1 MPSIKKG
8 VDLFEKKFKLDVND
22 AKKKLAKAMFT
33 RLIRGTPVLTGH
45 LKYNW
50 QVSLRGFGSERP
62 GVDPTGSKA
71 LSEGLATIRSVQ
83 TGQHIY
89 IYNATSYGKY
99 VVSQHE
105 NYRTAL
111 TLASRQ
117 LRAGLEL
124 KF

>member
-1 MPSIKKG
+1 MSTTPRKSWQE
-8 VDLFEKKFKLDVND
+8 LCSFALS
-22 AKKKLAKAMFT
+22 AAPLSLLAISST
-33 RLIRGTPVLTGH
+33 TGRC
-45 LKYNW
+45 LSGAS
-50 QVSLRGFGSERP
+50 VASDPEF
-62 GVDPTGSKA
+62 DPTGSKA

-83 TGQHIY
+83 TGQHVY